1 MAKIRKISSIE
12 NGIAEVIKILSEDE
26 IEDAIGKGISFLR
39 KCSDPDQPQQID
51 HNDSIKLDLACIKK
65 KKAPPLLNSHEY
77 IMSLNVAELDVQN
90 DDDLDAVLVKFTILH
105 GKLVEVIKKAQEP
118 SSDKGEEISVVEK
131 KEIFEAIKSI
141 EDKIMKLKI
150 SIDKRN

>member
-12 NGIAEVIKILSEDE
+12 NGLAEVIKILSEEE
-26 IEDAIGKGISFLR
+26 IQETIGKGVSFIR

-77 IMSLNVAELDVQN
+77 IMSALVDNKQIN
-90 DDDLDAVLVKFTILH
+90 DNDDLDSVLVKFTILH
-105 GKLVEVIKKAQEP
+105 GKLVEVIKKAQDP
-118 SSDKGEEISVVEK
+118 KSDKGEEISVFEK

-150 SIDKRN
+150 SIDK

>member
-26 IEDAIGKGISFLR
+26 IEEAIGKGISFLR

-77 IMSLNVAELDVQN
+77 IMSLNVSALDFEN
-90 DDDLDAVLVKFTILH
+90 DGDLDAVLVKFTILH

-118 SSDKGEEISVVEK
+118 NSDKGEEISVVEK
-131 KEIFEAIKSI
+131 KEIFDSIKNI

-150 SIDKRN
+150 SIDSKS

>member
-12 NGIAEVIKILSEDE
+12 NGIAEVIKILSENE
-26 IEDAIGKGISFLR
+26 IEEATGKGISFLR

-77 IMSLNVAELDVQN
+77 IMSSNVATSDLQN

-131 KEIFEAIKSI
+131 KEIFEAIRSI
-141 EDKIMKLKI
+141 EDKIMKLKF
-150 SIDKRN
+150 SIDKKN

>member
-1 MAKIRKISSIE
+1 MSGSTWGPESSSKTKPDGANDKSPDELICSRYISDPAHS
-12 NGIAEVIKILSEDE
+12 ILS
-26 IEDAIGKGISFLR
+26 SPL
-39 KCSDPDQPQQID
+39 P
-51 HNDSIKLDLACIKK
+51 SIHA

-77 IMSLNVAELDVQN
+77 IMSSNVAGLDLQN
-90 DDDLDAVLVKFTILH
+90 DDDLNAVLVKFTILH

-150 SIDKRN
+150 SIDKKN